1 MSIAV
6 LKGLLLRFFNTTFFS
21 PVLLPTFQC
30 AGRAGMHLVLENI
43 LICHRGETILVLNL
57 YQMNLP

>member
-21 PVLLPTFQC
+21 PVLLPTFQS
-30 AGRAGMHLVLENI
+30 AGRVGMHLVLENI

-57 YQMNLP
+57 YQRNLT

>member
-6 LKGLLLRFFNTTFFS
+6 LKGLLLKFFNATFFS
-21 PVLLPTFQC
+21 PVLLPTFQS
-30 AGRAGMHLVLENI
+30 AGRVGMDLVLENI

-57 YQMNLP
+57 YQRNLP